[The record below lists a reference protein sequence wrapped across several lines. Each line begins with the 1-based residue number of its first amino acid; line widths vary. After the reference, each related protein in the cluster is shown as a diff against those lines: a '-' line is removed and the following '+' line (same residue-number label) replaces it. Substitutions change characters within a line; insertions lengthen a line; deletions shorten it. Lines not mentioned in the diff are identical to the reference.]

1 MTGTEKQITWA
12 TEILTRYNAAREV
25 VMAKV
30 AAAPEANRQTIIDA
44 IAKIDAKLNE
54 QAHAGDIIAR
64 AQVYFTGSDRD
75 VPALMD
81 AIRTI
86 AKGHDTVLNAA

>member
-25 VMAKV
+25 VIGKV
-30 AAAPEANRQTIIDA
+30 AAAPEANRQTIMDA
-44 IAKIDAKLNE
+44 IAKIDTKLND
-54 QAHAGDIIAR
+54 QADAGDIIAR
-64 AQVYFTGSDRD
+64 AQVYFNGSDRD

>member
-12 TEILTRYNAAREV
+12 SEILTRYNAAREV
-25 VMAKV
+25 VMNKV
-30 AAAPEANRQTIIDA
+30 ASAPEANRQTILDA
-44 IAKIDAKLNE
+44 IAKIDAKINE

-64 AQVYFTGSDRD
+64 GQVYFTGSDRD

-86 AKGHDTVLNAA
+86 AKGNDTVLNAA